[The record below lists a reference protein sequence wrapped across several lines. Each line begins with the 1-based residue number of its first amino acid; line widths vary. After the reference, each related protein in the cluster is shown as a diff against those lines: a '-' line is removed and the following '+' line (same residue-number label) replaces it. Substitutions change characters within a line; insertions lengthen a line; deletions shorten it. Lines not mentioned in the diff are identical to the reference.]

1 MSVSRGDIVLVDYP
15 FSDRTGSKVRPALVV
30 QSDALNHR
38 ITDTILASIS
48 RATHRASAT
57 QLFIDISTPEAGG
70 IGLRQNSMIQC
81 ENLLTYDQRLV
92 ITKIGQLSAPL
103 LDRVQECLENGARF
117 ALRELKNIEIL
128 GRRSP
133 GLRPARKGWTFGPVG
148 KTGVGGA
155 HQGGGPLLG
164 AGGLCE
170 TPAACDDLSR
180 PDRPSPG
187 SFGASACRSRKT
199 GGFPAY

>member
-1 MSVSRGDIVLVDYP
+1 MSISRGDIVLVDYP

-48 RATHRASAT
+48 RSTHRASAT

-70 IGLRQNSMIQC
+70 IGLRQNSMIQW

-103 LDRVQECLENGARF
+103 LDRVQECLKT
-117 ALRELKNIEIL
+117 AL
-128 GRRSP
+128 
-133 GLRPARKGWTFGPVG
+133 
-148 KTGVGGA
+148 
-155 HQGGGPLLG
+155 
-164 AGGLCE
+164 
-170 TPAACDDLSR
+170 DLH
-180 PDRPSPG
+180 
-187 SFGASACRSRKT
+187 
-199 GGFPAY
+199 